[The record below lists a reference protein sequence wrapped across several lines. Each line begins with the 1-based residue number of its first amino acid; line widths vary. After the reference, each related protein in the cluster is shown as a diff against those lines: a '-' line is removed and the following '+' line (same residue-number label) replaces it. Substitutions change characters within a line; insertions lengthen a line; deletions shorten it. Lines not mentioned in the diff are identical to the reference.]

1 MEDLTLLYILLYVIT
16 YVIRWPGGS
25 YWVKLS
31 LCLKYHHRPTALG
44 GTQDLGYTFSNTDLP
59 ASE

>member
-25 YWVKLS
+25 YWVKLYPLS
-31 LCLKYHHRPTALG
+31 
-44 GTQDLGYTFSNTDLP
+44 
-59 ASE
+59 